1 MSTFTDFLKNKKKF
15 VVQEQGVIGG
25 PLVDGALE
33 GLGVNDKM
41 RGVGKA
47 LGQGAKDTITGV
59 GKALGQGA
67 KDTAVGV
74 GRAVFGQ
81 NQDFTRN
88 NMAQLGVGEDT
99 REVRRKYSELQN
111 ALANYYNVI
120 KSSPTLRKSK
130 QGPAI
135 AERIQK
141 VLEEIEDDLETT
153 YNMYQQS
160 EKRIRPLN
168 PINDP
173 NLANPQRGFIR
184 PE

>member
-1 MSTFTDFLKNKKKF
+1 
-15 VVQEQGVIGG
+15 
-25 PLVDGALE
+25 
-33 GLGVNDKM
+33 
-41 RGVGKA
+41 
-47 LGQGAKDTITGV
+47 
-59 GKALGQGA
+59 
-67 KDTAVGV
+67 
-74 GRAVFGQ
+74 
-81 NQDFTRN
+81 
-88 NMAQLGVGEDT
+88 
-99 REVRRKYSELQN
+99 
-111 ALANYYNVI
+111 
-120 KSSPTLRKSK
+120 LRKSK